1 MIQVCNN
8 KEKESYSAEETKRG
22 CGGANQTP
30 STLKGKTRVAR
41 MWRGM
46 KEGRRVAA
54 LYNHI
59 NCVFE
64 SHFSTF

>member
-41 MWRGM
+41 MRRGD
-46 KEGRRVAA
+46 EGREEGCCLV
-54 LYNHI
+54 
-59 NCVFE
+59 
-64 SHFSTF
+64 